1 MCSNIKILCFN
12 NFFPKIIESNWSF
25 FFDDVKC
32 ESGVEVKD
40 APASWRDCVEGGAA
54 RMAYTRYADVVPTA
68 YLEYD
73 WTDLLP

>member
-1 MCSNIKILCFN
+1 MWQFCCCAAYNCGGASA
-12 NFFPKIIESNWSF
+12 W
-25 FFDDVKC
+25 
-32 ESGVEVKD
+32 SGVEVKD